1 MIKSYFIVINV
12 FALIMYGIDKLAA
25 KLGVRRIPEIVLLNI
40 SLLGGMFGAILGMVI
55 FRHKIRKRVFVLGN
69 IACLLLYG
77 FIFYIWESL

>member
-1 MIKSYFIVINV
+1 MIQSYFIVINV
-12 FALIMYGIDKLAA
+12 VALIMYGIDKLAA

-40 SLLGGMFGAILGMVI
+40 SLLGGMLGAMLGMVI

-77 FIFYIWESL
+77 FIVYIWESL